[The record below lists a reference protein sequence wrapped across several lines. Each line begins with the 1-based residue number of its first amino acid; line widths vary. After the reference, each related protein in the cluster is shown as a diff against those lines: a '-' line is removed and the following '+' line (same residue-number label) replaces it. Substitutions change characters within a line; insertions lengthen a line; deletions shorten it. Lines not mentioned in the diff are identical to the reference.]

1 MRDTLIITLM
11 LIVILTFIP
20 VSCFTGATLLALRQ
34 RKGWGWLIVAGVLTT
49 VAGGGRRHQQPCVI
63 EITDGKATGSRGQT
77 H

>member
-1 MRDTLIITLM
+1 MPVRDTQIITLM

-49 VAGGGRRHQQPCVI
+49 VAVVDAAI
-63 EITDGKATGSRGQT
+63 SSLVL
-77 H
+77 